1 MATTE
6 RRLEEVREL
15 ETIWELP
22 SDVSRQGPPQRRA
35 FDPARVLP
43 GAWIVAM
50 ASILLLQPAPSHPDA
65 AVPAWAWLLVTSFWA
80 GLFAAM
86 YGLVGKKS
94 WALHASAVT
103 AGLGM
108 VVAVACLATDHHT
121 GAWWGFEMAAFT
133 ALGGLSLAA
142 LRRRSA

>member
-6 RRLEEVREL
+6 RRLDEVREL
-15 ETIWELP
+15 ETIWELS
-22 SDVSRQGPPQRRA
+22 SDADRQSPPRRKA
-35 FDPARVLP
+35 FDPARVLS
-43 GAWIVAM
+43 GAWIVVI
-50 ASILLLQPAPSHPDA
+50 ASILLFQPAPSDPHA
-65 AVPAWAWLLVTSFWA
+65 AVPAWAWLLVTAFWA
-80 GLFAAM
+80 GLFAAI

-94 WALHASAVT
+94 WAMHASAVT

-108 VVAVACLATDHHT
+108 AVAVACVVTDHHT
-121 GAWWGFEMAAFT
+121 GAWWGYEMTAFT

>member
-6 RRLEEVREL
+6 RRLDEVREL
-15 ETIWELP
+15 ETIWELS
-22 SDVSRQGPPQRRA
+22 SDAGRQSPPRRKV
-35 FDPARVLP
+35 FDPARVLS
-43 GAWIVAM
+43 GAWIVVM
-50 ASILLLQPAPSHPDA
+50 ASILLFQPASSDPHA
-65 AVPAWAWLLVTSFWA
+65 AVPAWAWLLVTTFWA
-80 GLFAAM
+80 GLFAAI

-108 VVAVACLATDHHT
+108 TVAVACVVTDHHT
-121 GAWWGFEMAAFT
+121 TAWWGYEMAAFT